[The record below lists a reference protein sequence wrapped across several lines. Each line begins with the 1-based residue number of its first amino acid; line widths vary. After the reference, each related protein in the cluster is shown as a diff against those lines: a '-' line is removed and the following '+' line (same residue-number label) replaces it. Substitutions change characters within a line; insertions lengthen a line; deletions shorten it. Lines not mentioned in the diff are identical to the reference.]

1 MMRKISLVVI
11 SSLIMLPL
19 ISSCK
24 NKTDKKEEAE
34 VVETEVKVETE
45 APVNSLTQAE
55 KDDGW
60 VMLFDGETS
69 EGWRGYKKD
78 NFPNGWQIVDG

>member
-1 MMRKISLVVI
+1 MMRKKGLIVI
-11 SSLIMLPL
+11 SSLVMLAV

-24 NKTDKKEEAE
+24 TKTDKKEEAAA
-34 VVETEVKVETE
+34 ETEVKMETE
-45 APVNSLTQAE
+45 APMNSLTQAE

-60 VMLFDGETS
+60 VMLFDGKTS

-78 NFPNGWQIVDG
+78 HFPEGWQ